1 MTHCL
6 TEEGTP
12 SILAHFP
19 SERRSKRSIVNG
31 RVYKRNGTGRE
42 PQPKEESA
50 GRPEIGQCLI
60 LHHSRLYSMSLSRRI
75 LSRFQCDRRSKR
87 DAEKRERR
95 GDGLHKRKRT
105 VKEGLIGLSLRLHF
119 SIQLECSAR
128 REKKCPV
135 RMRGAP
141 FKLSVRHGRIICMCV
156 IHI

>member
-1 MTHCL
+1 M
-6 TEEGTP
+6 
-12 SILAHFP
+12 
-19 SERRSKRSIVNG
+19 NG
-31 RVYKRNGTGRE
+31 RVYQGNGTGRG

-75 LSRFQCDRRSKR
+75 LSRFQCERRGKR
-87 DAEKRERR
+87 DAEKEERISTGR
-95 GDGLHKRKRT
+95 GPKRKRR
-105 VKEGLIGLSLRLHF
+105 VNEGLIGLSLRLHF